1 MGKAFGIEDNT
12 LVWLFRHSGWLITR
26 LHVHTDWLTPYQRL
40 KRKQATSTG
49 RSVEL
54 YRSLCRI
61 PPGQGWMAEAM
72 AKIKA
77 TPWQPKLTEPGEV
90 KPRQRYISW
99 AMLSLHGSS
108 PNCRNCAEDGGAHS
122 ESCRFWFKK
131 IWGKEEARERR
142 ALAGELARRQGGD
155 GAAAGGVS
163 TTARHLPASA
173 PETTRAAASATQKS
187 PPDAPM
193 SPRRPWRNANRR
205 ATELRG
211 REQE

>member
-1 MGKAFGIEDNT
+1 
-12 LVWLFRHSGWLITR
+12 
-26 LHVHTDWLTPYQRL
+26 
-40 KRKQATSTG
+40 
-49 RSVEL
+49 
-54 YRSLCRI
+54 
-61 PPGQGWMAEAM
+61 M

-99 AMLSLHGSS
+99 AMLSQDGSS

-131 IWGKEEARERR
+131 IWSKEEARERR

-173 PETTRAAASATQKS
+173 PRPKSNCASWTRTGVRRPRMGMRAAFRPFRCMMRSTPRPTLRVGSPSCSLKTRSAPHAAARS
-187 PPDAPM
+187 D
-193 SPRRPWRNANRR
+193 
-205 ATELRG
+205 
-211 REQE
+211 